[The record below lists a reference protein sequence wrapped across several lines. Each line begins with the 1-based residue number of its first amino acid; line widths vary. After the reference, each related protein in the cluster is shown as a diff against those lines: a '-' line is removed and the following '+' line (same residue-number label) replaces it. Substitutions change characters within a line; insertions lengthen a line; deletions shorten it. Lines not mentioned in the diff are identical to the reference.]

1 MADDPWGQFVEKP
14 NDPWAQ
20 FTAPPATAQTPPA
33 SSSSASSSAAATPG
47 VAAWLPGSQTLS
59 NMSRTFDDA
68 MTFGGADYATA
79 KVGAALHSLLGL
91 PNVPSADDLR
101 AQTASASAALPAAVR
116 IPTEIAGYAMGP
128 GPAGAEALG
137 LRGVGLVRG
146 ALGGAA
152 EGAAASGLGAA
163 GHGGSLSD
171 VEGAAEMGGATGA
184 VAGGLGGA
192 FSRGPK
198 PQAPAVG
205 QPQSSTGPATG
216 MYASKV
222 SAYAPLDNIY
232 FDNPAYSGAINQAQ
246 TAIGNVRD
254 PQGLGVDLGIPKDV
268 NDIVT
273 KLYREPVATGRVI
286 QQASQD
292 LRSTGDWT
300 AHRFADAL
308 DNTLNTA
315 QPMTGGQ
322 AGDAGAAKNAGD
334 YLYGRIN
341 DLERLG
347 DDPTQLTKGAI
358 SKTASYYPTQ
368 PGVQPGPEAQSLS
381 TLQNAV
387 QPPFNWWH
395 VRHMAAP
402 VIGAG
407 LGAAEGFFNPAEK
420 QNPYLTA
427 ATQALEG
434 GVLFSGL
441 PAGAAA
447 IGRARA
453 ANALA
458 GARYAIGTGQAAPAA
473 TLGPG
478 GNALRNLLFGP
489 GASGY

>member
-1 MADDPWGQFVEKP
+1 
-14 NDPWAQ
+14 
-20 FTAPPATAQTPPA
+20 
-33 SSSSASSSAAATPG
+33 

-171 VEGAAEMGGATGA
+171 VEGAAETGGATGA

-198 PQAPAVG
+198 PQGPLGADLLATAKQNFGDADNILYNNADIRQGMMNARNEIGQQPNRVTRLGQGALDQIGDLEGQALGRGAMSAADLNDYIKALHNTQTGDDVAVAGQIAQKHLNLILDQG
-205 QPQSSTGPATG
+205 QPIS
-216 MYASKV
+216 
-222 SAYAPLDNIY
+222 
-232 FDNPAYSGAINQAQ
+232 
-246 TAIGNVRD
+246 
-254 PQGLGVDLGIPKDV
+254 
-268 NDIVT
+268 
-273 KLYREPVATGRVI
+273 
-286 QQASQD
+286 
-292 LRSTGDWT
+292 
-300 AHRFADAL
+300 
-308 DNTLNTA
+308 
-315 QPMTGGQ
+315 GQ
-322 AGDAGAAKNAGD
+322 AAGAGGATISAANNAF
-334 YLYGRIN
+334 GRAA
-341 DLERLG
+341 DLDRLG
-347 DDPTQLTKGAI
+347 DDPTQLTKAAV
-358 SKTASYYPTQ
+358 SKTAGFYPTV
-368 PGVQPGPEAQSLS
+368 PGGQPGPEAQSLS
-381 TLQNAV
+381 ALQGAL

-395 VRHMAAP
+395 VRHMAGP
-402 VIGAG
+402 VLGAS

-420 QNPYLTA
+420 QNPWLTA
-427 ATQALEG
+427 ATQGLEG
-434 GVLFSGL
+434 AALFSGL

-478 GNALRNLLFGP
+478 GNALRNLILGQ
-489 GASGY
+489 GAANQWPY